1 MNISGIHHVTA
12 IAADPQRNVDFY
24 AGVLGLRLVKRTV
37 NFDDPGTYHFYF
49 GDAVGSP
56 GTIMT
61 FFPWPRAV
69 AGSSGSGMVG
79 TTAFSI
85 PRDSTA
91 YWIERLSAHGLPA
104 HLLNDWSGRA
114 AVAVQDHDGLEL
126 LLVAEDDDD
135 DDARAAAWGDGPV
148 PADHAIRSFHGVTLR
163 VADPELTARFL
174 MDVFGMSEAPGEG
187 PHLRFTA
194 PGNSPGRVIEI
205 EPSDEAGRGGRGTVH
220 HVAFRARTDEEQ
232 SRWRDMLSE
241 AGHSVT
247 PVLDRQYF
255 RSIYFREPGGVLF
268 EIATDAPG
276 FDHDEEAES
285 LGTELKLP
293 SWLEP
298 RRTAIEEILPPIEE
312 KSYV

>member
-1 MNISGIHHVTA
+1 MNIPGIHHVTA

-61 FFPWPRAV
+61 FFPWPRSV

-91 YWIERLSAHGLPA
+91 YWTERLSEHGFPA
-104 HLLNDWSGRA
+104 RLQNERSGRT

-126 LLVAEDDDD
+126 LLVASDD
-135 DDARAAAWGDGPV
+135 DDAEASAWSDGPV

-163 VADPELTARFL
+163 VEDPDLSGRFL
-174 MDVFGMSEAPGEG
+174 MDVFGMSEMPGQG
-187 PHLRFTA
+187 SRLRFTA
-194 PGNSPGRVIEI
+194 PGDSPGRIIEI
-205 EPSDEAGRGGRGTVH
+205 EAAAGAGRGGRGTVH

-232 SRWRDMLSE
+232 SLWRARLFE

-276 FDHDEEAES
+276 FDHDEEVES
-285 LGTELKLP
+285 LGTALKLP
-293 SWLEP
+293 AWLEP
-298 RRTAIEEILPPIEE
+298 RRTTIEEILPPIEE